1 MKKLFSIALLMWGVL
16 GANAS
21 FGNKK
26 HRTSEMYILA
36 AHHKA
41 TNQQTLSISGQVL
54 GMVSKK
60 PIRAKVHFFEL
71 KGKRRT
77 TKVRTTKEGKFTF
90 VNIDPTVPIQLIAQS
105 TGAKEPP
112 MITLDTDQI
121 RYARVTLEYKPV
133 GCGITYRASD
143 DDIDA
148 MRQAPNDGLNFSQM
162 KLFKKRNPT
171 RDQPLDVKQLN
182 PESLYDFH
190 EEYKKANLAVVIPK
204 DKQYVVNGVPIT
216 DPDLLRHL
224 DPQEINSIFEE
235 RSIGNNLLTGRVL
248 IETKNS
254 FSLSRIS
261 HQQMEEFALVYISP
275 Y

>member
-1 MKKLFSIALLMWGVL
+1 MWGVL

-26 HRTSEMYILA
+26 HRTSEVYVLT
-36 AHHKA
+36 AHNKA

-77 TKVRTTKEGKFTF
+77 TKVRTTKDGKFTF

-105 TGAKEPP
+105 IGAKELP
-112 MITLDTDQI
+112 MITLDSD
-121 RYARVTLEYKPV
+121 RVRFARVTLEYKP
-133 GCGITYRASD
+133 GCGITYRLPD
-143 DDIDA
+143 DYGDA
-148 MRQAPNDGLNFSQM
+148 MRQSPNGGLDFSQM
-162 KLFKKRNPT
+162 NLFKKRKT
-171 RDQPLDVKQLN
+171 RRDQPLDVKQLN
-182 PESLYDFH
+182 PKSLYDFH
-190 EEYKKANLAVVIPK
+190 KEYKKANLAVVIPK

-216 DPDLLRHL
+216 APDVLRHL
-224 DPQEINSIFEE
+224 NPQEIKSIFEE
-235 RSIGNNLLTGRVL
+235 RSTGNTLLTGRVL
-248 IETKNS
+248 IKTKNS

-275 Y
+275 D